1 MWTKLFLEGQG
12 YKIAENLIY
21 RDNQSSM
28 KLEMNGK
35 ASSSK
40 RTRHFNIKYF
50 FITDLIKQGEVS
62 IKYCPTDAMIADF
75 MTKPL
80 TGQKFQAFRKAIMKL
95 N

>member
-1 MWTKLFLEGQG
+1 MKLR
-12 YKIAENLIY
+12 KVIY
-21 RDNQSSM
+21 CDNQSSM

-50 FITDLIKQGEVS
+50 FITDLIKNGEVS
-62 IKYCPTDAMIADF
+62 IECCPTGAKIADF

-80 TGQKFQAFRKAIMKL
+80 TGLKFQLFRKAIM
-95 N
+95 NME